1 MTTSA
6 FCSAILMSLLII
18 LLLRQVEER
27 RRVEEDEIWR
37 QMCNCHQ
44 GTMET
49 YLEDIIVRSVDRTA
63 DEQVRNHV
71 VYRVRYFWGRVPDF
85 HTT

>member
-1 MTTSA
+1 MTNIKP
-6 FCSAILMSLLII
+6 C
-18 LLLRQVEER
+18 RQVEER

-63 DEQVRNHV
+63 DEQVGV
-71 VYRVRYFWGRVPDF
+71 V
-85 HTT
+85 

>member
-1 MTTSA
+1 MFELNPS
-6 FCSAILMSLLII
+6 ILCQNWT
-18 LLLRQVEER
+18 LRCTIKRMVFNFSQVEER

-37 QMCNCHQ
+37 HMCNCHQ

-63 DEQVRNHV
+63 DEQVSV
-71 VYRVRYFWGRVPDF
+71 
-85 HTT
+85 T